1 MKVTKTDVFACLESL
16 KIARN
21 DILTVHSSLKS
32 IGEIEGGA
40 EGLLDALCEYLAD
53 GLLIIPAHT
62 WDNIAKTRFF
72 DVRSTPACTGV
83 LSRIA
88 TARADGIRS
97 LHPTHSV
104 VVFGKG
110 NKDYVRGEERRAS
123 TPNPPSGCLGRL
135 YDVGGK
141 ILLLGVGHERNT
153 FLHSVDER
161 LNIKNRISKD
171 SIAITMKDYCGN
183 DLIIPEFHWYETP
196 GVAEGV
202 SEFYGNYEEPLKYC
216 GATVYSTL
224 GNATAICCD
233 AIKTVEVVAS
243 LWEKADYDLCSVKK
257 AIPKEYYKK

>member
-1 MKVTKTDVFACLESL
+1 MMVTKADIFACLEAL
-16 KIARN
+16 
-21 DILTVHSSLKS
+21 DIKRSDKLTVHSSLKS

-40 EGLLDALCEYLAD
+40 EGLLDALCEYLSD
-53 GLLIIPAHT
+53 GLLIIPSHT
-62 WDNIAKTRFF
+62 WDNISQTRFF

-88 TARADGIRS
+88 TARADGARS

-110 NKDYVRGEERRAS
+110 NEDYVRGEELRAS

-161 LNIKNRISKD
+161 LKIKNRISKD
-171 SIAITMKDYCGN
+171 SIAITMKDHNGKEVAV
-183 DLIIPEFHWYETP
+183 PEFHWYETP
-196 GVAEGV
+196 GVDEGV
-202 SEFYGNYEEPLKYC
+202 SEFYGNYEEALRYC
-216 GATVYSTL
+216 GATLYSTL

-233 AIKTVEVVAS
+233 AKKCVEVIAS
-243 LWEKADYDLCSVKK
+243 LWEKADYDLCAIKK
-257 AIPKEYYKK
+257 AVPREYYEK